1 MMAVNAKGAF
11 LLCRNA
17 IPALSKPGGAIIFTG
32 SFTGEIGQAE
42 RVAYSASKGALR
54 LFTQSLALELARD
67 GIRVNGVAPALVES
81 AMGQQVLEATAAA
94 EGATIEEARARR
106 DASIPLGRQATAR
119 EVADAFLYLAT
130 PASSYVTGI
139 WLDINGGGV
148 VR

>member
-1 MMAVNAKGAF
+1 VMAVNAKGAF